1 MQLGAAGLSGIVAAP
16 AARVGQS
23 SGDGRTGGEAPQTMA
38 CELFEPEPPTAG
50 LRRGERRAGENDG
63 R

>member
-1 MQLGAAGLSGIVAAP
+1 MGPAASSRWDVAAHRG
-16 AARVGQS
+16 RVGQK

-38 CELFEPEPPTAG
+38 CELLEPEPPTAG
-50 LRRGERRAGENDG
+50 LRRGERRFGENEG